1 MNRHLTKRRGARIA
15 AAMAVFLAV
24 CTVSGTGAAQ
34 EYQMHARVSFDSGGI
49 LLKASG
55 ADEWTQGTVN
65 TLVTPGDTLW
75 VDREGSTELELA
87 DLNFLRLADGSKADI
102 VALPPSANIRGWVG
116 SFYVQRLGRSRGTL
130 QFTTPACAV
139 DISPDSLVRVDIDE
153 AGASVVTVRSGFVR
167 VTTQSGGDTTAADG
181 QRVWVDPGM
190 LPSDPM
196 LFDRTLGDAF
206 DQWNTERVSL
216 LEGGMKTIPTAVPV
230 TGTVIGAA
238 DLGAYGEWVYVDRR
252 PYWRPTVVV
261 DYVPYRVGYWNHMP
275 VYGHVWVEPYPFAY
289 VTSHYGRWSFNAGYG
304 WLWNY
309 DPVWAPAWASTVYV
323 RDTFLWA
330 PMDYYGSPVIVTGA
344 ATFGVGGF
352 TFCLASTSYMTG
364 TYLTAGYAPVY
375 GVSPVFVN
383 RFAGVPVQEVN
394 IWNINVY
401 TNGGGHGGGGGG
413 GGGGSRPVVRPQ
425 HRPEDTGTLRVRD
438 YAPQRSI
445 RGVPAAADGKGEGL
459 NSRARTLEA
468 GLRRDQFAAKP
479 AAGLRNERSKAPS
492 ANAGGS
498 ARPVRLASTEAR
510 QSLRMPPRTGDA
522 GAVNTRAAVKPAEAL
537 RGRVGGDARTLSND
551 TPVPAAAANNLR
563 TRTAAPGGRT
573 TAPEAGRPVPAPA
586 TAGRAAPSLR
596 DTVKP
601 APADRPGAADAA
613 RKPAVALRE
622 TRTPAAAPPRAAT
635 TPAPRRVALQDME
648 PTTPAVPRKTE
659 PRTMGTGGLST
670 GVRSGL
676 VPDSRTG
683 APSTTGRGVKP
694 LASPSQRSAAPYSGG
709 TTTAPRSTGSA
720 PSPTRS
726 TGVTAPRLSPS
737 APRSS
742 SSRGMGSAPQMSP
755 SVPRSSSPSRG
766 MTSAPRL
773 SPIPSRPPSSS
784 SSRGV
789 SSAPKF
795 SPIPSA
801 PPSSSRGMSSAPR
814 LSPIP
819 SRPPSSSSRG
829 VSAPPSSSFRSGSS
843 GGGAPSYR
851 SGAPSGGSSLRGVS
865 PAPSAGRG
873 VGVPRG
879 GSRGR

>member
-1 MNRHLTKRRGARIA
+1 MNRHFTKRGGAGIA
-15 AAMAVFLAV
+15 AAMAAFLAV
-24 CTVSGTGAAQ
+24 WTASGTGTAQ

-167 VTTQSGGDTTAADG
+167 VTTPSGGDTTAADG

-196 LFDRTLGDAF
+196 LFDRALGDAF

-230 TGTVIGAA
+230 TGAVIGAA
-238 DLGAYGEWVYVDRR
+238 DLGSYGEWVYVDRR

-261 DYVPYRVGYWNHMP
+261 DYVPYRTGYWNHMP

-323 RDTFLWA
+323 RDTFMWA
-330 PMDYYGSPVIVTGA
+330 PMDFYGRPVMVAGA

-364 TYLTAGYAPVY
+364 TYLNAGYAPVY
-375 GVSPVFVN
+375 GVSPVFAN
-383 RFAGVPVQEVN
+383 RFAGIPAREVN
-394 IWNINVY
+394 IWNITVNNY
-401 TNGGGHGGGGGG
+401 GDGHGGGGGP
-413 GGGGSRPVVRPQ
+413 RPVARPQ

-445 RGVPAAADGKGEGL
+445 RGVPAESGKGAGL
-459 NSRARTLEA
+459 NDRARTLEA
-468 GLRRDQFAAKP
+468 GLRRDQFATKP
-479 AAGLRNERSKAPS
+479 AVGVRNERSKAPA

-498 ARPVRLASTEAR
+498 VRSVRLASTEAR
-510 QSLRMPPRTGDA
+510 QSFRMPPQTGDS
-522 GAVNTRAAVKPAEAL
+522 GAVNTRAAKPGTAGRDEAARGRTDGDARTRTPDKPATEAVNTRRGRTDAPGVRTKPAEA
-537 RGRVGGDARTLSND
+537 GRPS
-551 TPVPAAAANNLR
+551 
-563 TRTAAPGGRT
+563 
-573 TAPEAGRPVPAPA
+573 TAPDRAD
-586 TAGRAAPSLR
+586 RAAPAPRS
-596 DTVKP
+596 TAKP
-601 APADRPGAADAA
+601 APAGRSVPAGRPDAA
-613 RKPAVALRE
+613 AKPETTVKPRPTGT
-622 TRTPAAAPPRAAT
+622 TRTPAASPRGT
-635 TPAPRRVALQDME
+635 RTPAPAAPREMRTPAPASPRSSEAKPATRRMALQDME

-659 PRTMGTGGLST
+659 PRTSGSLST

-683 APSTTGRGVKP
+683 TPSTTGRSAKP
-694 LASPSQRSAAPYSGG
+694 LASPSQRSLTPYSGG
-709 TTTAPRSTGSA
+709 TTKAPRSS
-720 PSPTRS
+720 
-726 TGVTAPRLSPS
+726 GVTAPRQA
-737 APRSS
+737 APRL
-742 SSRGMGSAPQMSP
+742 SP

-773 SPIPSRPPSSS
+773 T
-784 SSRGV
+784 
-789 SSAPKF
+789 
-795 SPIPSA
+795 
-801 PPSSSRGMSSAPR
+801 
-814 LSPIP
+814 PIP

-829 VSAPPSSSFRSGSS
+829 MSSAPKYSPAPSAPPSSSRGVSSAPRLSPVPSRPPSSSSRGISAPPSSSFRS
-843 GGGAPSYR
+843 
-851 SGAPSGGSSLRGVS
+851 APSGGSSSLRGVS
-865 PAPSAGRG
+865 PSPSVSSGRAPMSAGRG
-873 VGVPRG
+873 VGMPRG
-879 GSRGR
+879 GGRGR

>member
-1 MNRHLTKRRGARIA
+1 MNRHFTKRHGAGMA
-15 AAMAVFLAV
+15 AAMAAFLAV
-24 CTVSGTGAAQ
+24 LTASGTGAAQ
-34 EYQMHARVSFDSGGI
+34 EFQMHARVSFDSGGI

-102 VALPPSANIRGWVG
+102 VALPPSANVRGWVG
-116 SFYVQRLGRSRGTL
+116 SFYVQRLGRSRGTF

-139 DISPDSLVRVDIDE
+139 DVSPDSLVRVDIDE

-167 VTTQSGGDTTAADG
+167 VTTSSGGDTTAADG

-238 DLGAYGEWVYVDRR
+238 DLAPYGEWVYVDQR

-261 DYVPYRVGYWNHMP
+261 DYVPYRVGCWNYMP

-289 VTSHYGRWSFNAGYG
+289 VTTHYGRWTFNAGYG
-304 WLWNY
+304 WLWCY

-323 RDTFLWA
+323 RDTFVWA
-330 PMDYYGSPVIVTGA
+330 PMDFYGRPVVVGGA

-375 GVSPVFVN
+375 GVSPIIVD
-383 RFAGVPVQEVN
+383 RFAHVPVQEVN
-394 IWNINVY
+394 IWNININNNY
-401 TNGGGHGGGGGG
+401 YGGGHGGGHGD
-413 GGGGSRPVVRPQ
+413 GGGSRPVVRPQ

-445 RGVPAAADGKGEGL
+445 RGVPGAGKDEGL
-459 NSRARTLEA
+459 SSRARTLEA
-468 GLRRDQFAAKP
+468 GLRRDQFAASP
-479 AAGLRNERSKAPS
+479 AAGFRNERSKAPA

-498 ARPVRLASTEAR
+498 VRSVRLASTDAR

-522 GAVNTRAAVKPAEAL
+522 GAVNTGSAKPADVL
-537 RGRVGGDARTLSND
+537 RGKPDGNARTLTND
-551 TPVPAAAANNLR
+551 TPVPAAVNNLR
-563 TRTAAPGGRT
+563 ARTVSPDGQTKPLEAGRTAALPDST
-573 TAPEAGRPVPAPA
+573 
-586 TAGRAAPSLR
+586 GRATPSLR
-596 DTVKP
+596 DT
-601 APADRPGAADAA
+601 APADRPAPTMRTGTPDAA

-622 TRTPAAAPPRAAT
+622 TRTPAPATPRPVETKPAT
-635 TPAPRRVALQDME
+635 RRVALQDME

-659 PRTMGTGGLST
+659 PRITGTGGMST

-683 APSTTGRGVKP
+683 TTTTTTGRGTKP
-694 LASPSQRSAAPYSGG
+694 LASPSQQRSLTPYSGG
-709 TTTAPRSTGSA
+709 TATAPRSTGSA
-720 PSPTRS
+720 PAPTRS
-726 TGVTAPRLSPS
+726 SAITAPRLSPS
-737 APRSS
+737 TPQSS
-742 SSRGMGSAPQMSP
+742 S
-755 SVPRSSSPSRG
+755 SRG
-766 MTSAPRL
+766 MTSAPQV
-773 SPIPSRPPSSS
+773 SPVPSRPPSSS
-784 SSRGV
+784 SSRSV
-789 SSAPKF
+789 SST
-795 SPIPSA
+795 
-801 PPSSSRGMSSAPR
+801 PR

-819 SRPPSSSSRG
+819 STPSSSSSSRGVSSTPRLSPIPSTPPSSSSRG
-829 VSAPPSSSFRSGSS
+829 ISAPPSSSFRSGSS
-843 GGGAPSYR
+843 GGS
-851 SGAPSGGSSLRGVS
+851 APSGGSSLRGVS
-865 PAPSAGRG
+865 PAPSSSSSGRSSLSAPSAGRG
-873 VGVPRG
+873 VSLPG
-879 GSRGR
+879 GASRGR

>member
-1 MNRHLTKRRGARIA
+1 MNRHFTKRRGAGIA
-15 AAMAVFLAV
+15 AAMAAFLAV
-24 CTVSGTGAAQ
+24 WTASGTGTAQ

-167 VTTQSGGDTTAADG
+167 VTTSSGGDTTAADG

-230 TGTVIGAA
+230 TGAVIGAA
-238 DLGAYGEWVYVDRR
+238 DLGSYGEWVYVDRR

-261 DYVPYRVGYWNHMP
+261 DYVPYRTGYWNHMP

-323 RDTFLWA
+323 RDTFMWA
-330 PMDYYGSPVIVTGA
+330 PMDYYGRPVMVAGA

-364 TYLTAGYAPVY
+364 TYLSTGYAPVY
-375 GVSPVFVN
+375 GVSPVFAN
-383 RFAGVPVQEVN
+383 RFTGISAREVN
-394 IWNINVY
+394 IWNININNNY
-401 TNGGGHGGGGGG
+401 YGGGHG

-445 RGVPAAADGKGEGL
+445 RGVPAEGGKGAGL
-459 NSRARTLEA
+459 NDRARTLEA

-479 AAGLRNERSKAPS
+479 AAGLRNERSKAPA
-492 ANAGGS
+492 ANAAGS
-498 ARPVRLASTEAR
+498 PRTARLANTDAR
-510 QSLRMPPRTGDA
+510 QSLRMPPQTGDA
-522 GAVNTRAAVKPAEAL
+522 GAVNTRSVKPAEAL
-537 RGRVGGDARTLSND
+537 RGRPDGNARTLTND
-551 TPVPAAAANNLR
+551 TPVPAAVNNLR
-563 TRTAAPGGRT
+563 GRTATPDGRK
-573 TAPEAGRPVPAPA
+573 PLEAGRPATAPES
-586 TAGRAAPSLR
+586 AGRAAPAPR
-596 DTVKP
+596 DIAKP
-601 APADRPGAADAA
+601 APAARSVPAGRPDVTGNPGAMDAA
-613 RKPAVALRE
+613 RKPSAAPRE
-622 TRTPAAAPPRAAT
+622 TRTPAPTAPRSAET

-659 PRTMGTGGLST
+659 PRTSGAGVST

-683 APSTTGRGVKP
+683 TSSTTGRSAKP
-694 LASPSQRSAAPYSGG
+694 LASPSQRSLAPYSGG
-709 TTTAPRSTGSA
+709 TTPAPRTTGSA
-720 PSPTRS
+720 PAPTRPS
-726 TGVTAPRLSPS
+726 GVSAPRQAAPRTVTAPPS
-737 APRSS
+737 SSSRGAGPAPQLAPIPSRPPASS
-742 SSRGMGSAPQMSP
+742 SSRGM
-755 SVPRSSSPSRG
+755 
-766 MTSAPRL
+766 
-773 SPIPSRPPSSS
+773 
-784 SSRGV
+784 

-795 SPIPSA
+795 SPTPSA
-801 PPSSSRGMSSAPR
+801 PPSSSSRGMSSAPR
-814 LSPIP
+814 LAPTP
-819 SRPPSSSSRG
+819 STPPSSPSRG
-829 VSAPPSSSFRSGSS
+829 MSSAPSSPSRSGSS
-843 GGGAPSYR
+843 GISAPSYR
-851 SGAPSGGSSLRGVS
+851 SGAPSGGSSSLRGVS
-865 PAPSAGRG
+865 PAPSAGRS

-879 GSRGR
+879 SSRGR